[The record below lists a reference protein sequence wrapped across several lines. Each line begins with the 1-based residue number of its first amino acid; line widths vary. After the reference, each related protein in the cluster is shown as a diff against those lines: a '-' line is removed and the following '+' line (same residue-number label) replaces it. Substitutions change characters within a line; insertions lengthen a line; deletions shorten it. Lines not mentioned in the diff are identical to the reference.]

1 MTPATRGTLRVGLWA
16 AACVALGAVALWYF
30 SPHLMVDLATRV
42 WACF

>member
-1 MTPATRGTLRVGLWA
+1 MNSTSRGALRVGLWA
-16 AACVALGAVALWYF
+16 AACAALGAVAMWYF